1 MVRPEERVKQA
12 LHEGES
18 IREAFDV
25 GPARIIV
32 TSHRVFVAQPDE
44 AGIQQAELI
53 NVTGVTRTTRGSRS
67 GLLWGGALALL
78 GGILFVAA
86 LAVRGSAAF
95 DPPEFDES
103 AAEEVGAGP
112 LIDLVGAVLW
122 LVENLD
128 VLLLWSG
135 GFFLALAALLVAYY
149 WVVVREQCLTIE
161 RAGARTDIDLPLEHI
176 PAGEERRL
184 RETLGPE
191 QVSDDSPKG

>member
-25 GPARIIV
+25 GPARVVV

-44 AGIQQAELI
+44 EGVQQGELL

-78 GGILFVAA
+78 GSVLLVAA

-122 LVENLD
+122 FVENLD

-135 GFFLALAALLVAYY
+135 GVFLALAALLMAYY

-161 RAGARTDIDLPLEHI
+161 RAGARSDIHMPLEHI
-176 PAGEERRL
+176 PAGEEQRL
-184 RETLGPE
+184 RGALDAE
-191 QVSDDSPKG
+191 QVSDDSSKR